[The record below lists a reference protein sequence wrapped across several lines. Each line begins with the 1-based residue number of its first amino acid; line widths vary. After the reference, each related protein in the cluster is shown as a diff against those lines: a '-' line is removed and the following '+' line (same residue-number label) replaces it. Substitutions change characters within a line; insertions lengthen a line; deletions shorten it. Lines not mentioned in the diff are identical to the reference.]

1 MIELKYKISFS
12 DCDPAGII
20 FYSRVFEY
28 CHRVYEELVNS
39 FGLNENYWSNREYI
53 VPIIKAS
60 SNYIKPLKYN
70 DEIIIKLFVQH
81 IKNSSFELHYEIFKD
96 NNLYVTANTVH
107 VFINS
112 VSWEKIEIPVYIK
125 ENLLKHL
132 K

>member
-39 FGLNENYWSNREYI
+39 FKLNENYWNNSEYL

-70 DEIIIKLFVQH
+70 DEIIIKLMVQNL
-81 IKNSSFELHYEIFKD
+81 KNSSFEFYYEIFKD
-96 NNLYVTANTVH
+96 NNLYVTVNTVH

-125 ENLLKHL
+125 ENLSKHL